1 MVKGNVFEDAKFS
14 STAQRQFNYVQ
25 ESMKHPAKMSP
36 ELARE
41 LILAYSK
48 KGDTILDPMAGIG
61 TTIIESIL
69 LGRNAIGI
77 EYEQKFK
84 EIIDKNIQL
93 TAKNN
98 EKSPIKRK
106 LGKAIIL
113 KGDARNLNNLL
124 DQKIDSGI
132 FSPPYSETLD
142 PRKKSSTG
150 PGATSLPGATKKG
163 TEKSTC
169 EAFYSKD
176 PQNIGNKDNQTYLSE
191 MKKVY
196 AECYKTLRPGGFMV
210 LVTKNFRRGGK
221 EVNLLSDTIKLC
233 EIVGFELYQIAYHK
247 LQGASFWQ
255 VNAAIKANQ
264 KGEPLLLPLIEHV
277 IVLKKPKRQTK

>member
-1 MVKGNVFEDAKFS
+1 MVALMVKGNVFEDARFS
-14 STAQRQFNYVQ
+14 SIAQRQFNYTP
-25 ESMKHPAKMSP
+25 ESMKHPAKMPP

-69 LGRNAIGI
+69 LGRNAVGV

-84 EIIDKNIQL
+84 EIIDKNIDL
-93 TAKNN
+93 TVKNN
-98 EKSPIKRK
+98 GKSVAKRK
-106 LGKAIIL
+106 LGKAIVI
-113 KGDARNLNNLL
+113 KGDARSLCSLMKE
-124 DQKIDSGI
+124 KIDSGV
-132 FSPPYSETLD
+132 FSPPYSETFD
-142 PRKKSSTG
+142 SKRNTSSG
-150 PGATSLPGATKKG
+150 LV
-163 TEKSTC
+163 
-169 EAFYSKD
+169 YSKD
-176 PQNIGNKDNQTYLSE
+176 PQNIGNKDGQTYLSE

-196 AECYKTLRPGGFMV
+196 GECYKALKPGGFMV
-210 LVTKNFRRGGK
+210 LVTKNFRRGGR
-221 EVNLLSDTIKLC
+221 EINLLSDTIKLC

-247 LQGASFWQ
+247 LNGASFWQ

-277 IVLKKPKRQTK
+277 IILKKPRKATK